1 MVIITLATTVAIMAT
16 VTRRGG
22 IKEQKLPTFFP
33 ARHRNATL
41 VAMVTRRPTTM
52 DDDDGDEMADEKS
65 HFFFR
70 TAVTVFIPFGT
81 ENINLSHRSAPQT
94 FHRPNFGPRF
104 LGWSNFCRTLATLHW

>member
-1 MVIITLATTVAIMAT
+1 MRLVVIITLATTVAIMAT

-52 DDDDGDEMADEKS
+52 DDDDDGDEMADEKS
-65 HFFFR
+65 HFFSDGCYGLYSVWHR
-70 TAVTVFIPFGT
+70 KYKS
-81 ENINLSHRSAPQT
+81 LSSQRNT
-94 FHRPNFGPRF
+94 NF
-104 LGWSNFCRTLATLHW
+104 SST